1 MSFPKQIVIALLSIG
16 CIGAYPLLKYG
27 STEIIQASAM
37 GAFLMTVNVLLG
49 YAAVQYS
56 FDKSTTTF
64 VKYVLGGMGLRLF
77 ALAGILVVLI
87 KLFGFDASALVVSM
101 GIFYVVYLTLE
112 ILFIQQKLNL
122 KQRN

>member
-1 MSFPKQIVIALLSIG
+1 MSFPKQILIALFSIG
-16 CIGAYPLLKYG
+16 CLGAYPLLKYG
-27 STEIIQASAM
+27 SADIIRASAM

-77 ALAGILVVLI
+77 ALAGILVLLI
-87 KLFGFDASALVVSM
+87 KIFGFDAAALVSSM
-101 GIFYVVYLTLE
+101 GIFYVVFLTLE
-112 ILFIQQKLNL
+112 ILFIQQKINL